1 VTSRSPKL
9 PRGDSNLFNLRLGL
23 ELNRSSIAR
32 GCHMTDQASAEHLN
46 KIARRDHDFS
56 AFYNHDDFVE
66 ERADGVDLTARTSV
80 EGANGFGRVNA
91 SRVKQVDDI

>member
-1 VTSRSPKL
+1 MSDL
-9 PRGDSNLFNLRLGL
+9 
-23 ELNRSSIAR
+23 
-32 GCHMTDQASAEHLN
+32 ASADHLK

-80 EGANGFGRVNA
+80 EGASGFGRVNA
-91 SRVKQVDDI
+91 PRVKLVDDV